1 MNNKITINGMN
12 YSKQMLL
19 KKSDESIE
27 NGEKNSFWNF
37 IKAWLNE
44 EDSIEVKT
52 SGSTGTPKII
62 RIKKEQMR
70 VSALATGRFF
80 DLKPQDKAL
89 LCLPCDYIAG
99 KMMVV
104 RAFVLGLDLHL
115 VEPSANPLTTVSSD
129 FQFAAMIP
137 LQVLNSL
144 ENTPE
149 QFNRIEK
156 VIIGGGVVDNSLLK
170 KIQNV
175 KNQCFATYGMTET
188 VTHVAIKKLNGQA
201 KTNTYE
207 ALQGVTF
214 SKDERQCLVIDAP
227 YLAEN
232 QIVTNDVIDLKSST
246 SFEWVGRFDNII
258 NTGGIKV
265 CPEKIEEKINVF
277 FENPFFIAA
286 IPDEKLGNSVALFIE
301 NKNKIDTNILQ
312 NQLKTI
318 LSKFEMPKK
327 IIVCPQFE
335 RTKTGKIQRY
345 LTVSKTLKQ
354 KKAPFYFRKTGLSLL
369 PRFIHKPYL

>member
-1 MNNKITINGMN
+1 MNNKITINGID

-19 KKSDESIE
+19 KKEDKSIE
-27 NGEKNSFWNF
+27 NGEKYSFWDF
-37 IKAWLNE
+37 IKVWLND

-62 RIKKEQMR
+62 RIKKEQMQA
-70 VSALATGRFF
+70 SALATGRFF

-104 RAFVLGLDLHL
+104 RTFVLGLDLHF
-115 VEPSANPLTTVSSD
+115 VEPSSNPLASVSSD

-137 LQVLNSL
+137 LQVLNSI
-144 ENTPE
+144 ENAFE

-188 VTHVAIKKLNGQA
+188 VTHVAIKKLNGRV
-201 KTNTYE
+201 KTDTYE

-232 QIVTNDVIDLKSST
+232 QIITNDVIDLKSST
-246 SFEWVGRFDNII
+246 SFEWIGRFDNVI

-265 CPEKIEEKINVF
+265 YPEKIEEKISTF
-277 FENPFFIAA
+277 LESPFFIAA
-286 IPDEKLGNSVALFIE
+286 TPDEKLGSCVTLWIE
-301 NKNKIDTNILQ
+301 SKDKIDVDILQ
-312 NQLKTI
+312 KQFKTG
-318 LSKFEMPKK
+318 LSKFEIPKK
-327 IIVCPQFE
+327 IMVCSQFE
-335 RTKTGKIQRY
+335 RTETGKIQRY
-345 LTVSKTLKQ
+345 LTVSKTLK
-354 KKAPFYFRKTGLSLL
+354 
-369 PRFIHKPYL
+369 